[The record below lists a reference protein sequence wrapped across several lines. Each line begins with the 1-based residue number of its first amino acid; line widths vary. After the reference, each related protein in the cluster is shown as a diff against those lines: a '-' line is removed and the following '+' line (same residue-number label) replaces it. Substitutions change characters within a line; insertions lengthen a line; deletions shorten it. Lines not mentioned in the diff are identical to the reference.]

1 MRDYREL
8 LKDIREGKMSEAT
21 VSKSTF
27 KSGNNVKTSVEG
39 LIEEYI
45 KELKARIKETEQRKK
60 KIDKE
65 WKKSQR
71 SDKEMMVF
79 IDTWSVYQ
87 RIYANYISELE

>member
-1 MRDYREL
+1 MRDYKEL
-8 LKDIREGKMSEAT
+8 LRGIREREMSEAT
-21 VSKSTF
+21 VSKSAL
-27 KSGNNVKTSVEG
+27 KSGNNVKTGVED

-45 KELKARIKETEQRKK
+45 KELKARIKEMEQQKK

-79 IDTWSVYQ
+79 IDKWTVYQ